1 MNDHLIDKEL
11 VDSSINDFFRYLMLD
26 FLKQDMRDVLK
37 AIKDF
42 YLQWLKAV
50 NYLTQ
55 YQM

>member
-11 VDSSINDFFRYLMLD
+11 VDSSINDFSILD
-26 FLKQDMRDVLK
+26 VGFLKQDMRDVLK

-42 YLQWLKAV
+42 YLQWLNAV
-50 NYLTQ
+50 NYLAQ

>member
-42 YLQWLKAV
+42 YLQWLNAV
-50 NYLTQ
+50 NYIAQ

>member
-11 VDSSINDFFRYLMLD
+11 VDSSINDFFSILD
-26 FLKQDMRDVLK
+26 VGFLKQDMRDVLK

-42 YLQWLKAV
+42 YLQWLNAV
-50 NYLTQ
+50 NYLAQ

>member
-11 VDSSINDFFRYLMLD
+11 VDSSINDFFRYPMLD

-42 YLQWLKAV
+42 YLQWLNAV
-50 NYLTQ
+50 NYLAQ